1 MREPRSDAAPSA
13 TCIPSRSISVV
24 SSFSHFPALCSSK
37 AESLN
42 LVLIHLLN
50 MCIELSFRLAYS
62 YLVNQQVK
70 EESEERERMR
80 GKAGF

>member
-1 MREPRSDAAPSA
+1 M
-13 TCIPSRSISVV
+13 
-24 SSFSHFPALCSSK
+24 SHFGCSAISP
-37 AESLN
+37 SLDVTLN